1 LRIVTSNP
9 ILPNETPS
17 NGLFATSNYILL
29 RESDTRIWIFRIGG
43 SNAYSISKSS
53 ILYIRY

>member
-1 LRIVTSNP
+1 
-9 ILPNETPS
+9 
-17 NGLFATSNYILL
+17 L